1 MVISYQRTV
10 LVHVTW
16 RLPCQTPLHLLIIII
31 IIIIIITII
40 ITIIIIIII
49 IIIAFCFILS
59 LCENYNSFPDMYLT
73 SEDFI
78 FFTLWWAT
86 LVGA

>member
-16 RLPCQTPLHLLIIII
+16 RLPCQTPLQRLIII

-78 FFTLWWAT
+78 FFTLW
-86 LVGA
+86 